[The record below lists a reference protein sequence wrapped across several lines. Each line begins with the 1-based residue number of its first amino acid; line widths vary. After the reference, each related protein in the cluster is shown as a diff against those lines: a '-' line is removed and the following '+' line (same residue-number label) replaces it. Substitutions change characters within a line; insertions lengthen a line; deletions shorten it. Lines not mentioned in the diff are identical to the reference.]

1 LLGCVLKRFYRYIH
15 HTFTLEETRSLSL
28 PDKHSTLA
36 KRPVKDIYAVSRLVR
51 EARGVLEGSF
61 PLLWVEGE
69 ISNLAMPGS
78 GHIYFTLKDEAAQV
92 RCAMFKGRNRQLRFI
107 PENGMQVLLRV
118 RVTLYEGRGEFQLV
132 VEHMEEAGSGAL
144 QRAYEALKHR
154 LGEAGLF
161 DAAHKKPL
169 PIMPKTIGV
178 VSSPDG
184 AAVHDILTVLKRRF
198 PAVNVIIYPVAVQG
212 TDSATQIAQ
221 AIALADQRQECDLL
235 IVGRGGGSLEDLWS
249 FNEEKV
255 AQAIF
260 ACQLPI
266 ISAVGHEVDFTIADF
281 VADVRA
287 ATPSAAA
294 ELAVPDAQQ
303 WLQKLQ
309 GHCRRLTLIMT
320 HYLHNE
326 QRHLQHLQRSL
337 PQPKVVVHQ
346 QMQRLDRLEKQLHQ
360 SWQQGIKQHYQ
371 TLNYWSVRLKHPQAT
386 IATQRY
392 RLNLLQHRLR
402 RIIGQQQD
410 KLTKHQRDLHQRLQ
424 LRSPLPVL
432 KQQQLQ
438 FGQLQTRLHH
448 AMTQAMRVKQAYFQ
462 QQIRTLSAVSPLN
475 TLERG
480 YSITTDMTG
489 EVLRCASSVKLGQSV
504 QVQLQQGQLICKIED
519 TNHE

>member
-1 LLGCVLKRFYRYIH
+1 
-15 HTFTLEETRSLSL
+15 LSSSSS
-28 PDKHSTLA
+28 HSTLA
-36 KRPVKDIYAVSRLVR
+36 KRPVKDVYAVSRLVR
-51 EARGVLEGSF
+51 ESRAVLEGSF

-69 ISNLAMPGS
+69 ISNLAMPAS

-161 DAAHKKPL
+161 DDAHKKAL
-169 PIMPKTIGV
+169 PSIPKTIGV
-178 VSSPDG
+178 ISSPDG
-184 AAVHDILTVLKRRF
+184 AAVHDILTVLRRRF
-198 PAVNVIIYPVAVQG
+198 PDVNVIVYPVAVQG
-212 TDSATQIAQ
+212 NDSANQIAA
-221 AIALADQRQECDLL
+221 AIAIADKRQECDVL
-235 IVGRGGGSLEDLWS
+235 IIGRGGGSLEDLWS

-255 AQAIF
+255 AHAIF
-260 ACQLPI
+260 ACGLPI

-287 ATPSAAA
+287 PTPSAAA

-309 GHCRRLTLIMT
+309 GHCRRLTLLMT

-326 QRHLQHLQRSL
+326 QRHLQHLQRGL
-337 PQPKVVVHQ
+337 PQPKVAIQ
-346 QMQRLDRLEKQLHQ
+346 QHMQRLDRLDKQMHQ
-360 SWQQGIKQHYQ
+360 AWQQGIKQHYQ
-371 TLNYWSVRLKHPQAT
+371 TLDYWSVRLKHPQAS
-386 IATQRY
+386 IETQRY
-392 RLNLLQHRLR
+392 KLN
-402 RIIGQQQD
+402 
-410 KLTKHQRDLHQRLQ
+410 DLHSRLGRIMVQKRDKMTNHYQGLSQRLQ
-424 LRSPLPVL
+424 LKSPLPLL

-438 FGQLQTRLHH
+438 FEQLQTRLHH
-448 AMTQAMRVKQAYFQ
+448 VMAQSIQVKQAYFQ

-480 YSITTDMTG
+480 YSITTDHQTG
-489 EVLRCASSVKLGQSV
+489 SVVRHAESVKVGQLV
-504 QVQLQQGQLICKIED
+504 QVQLQQGQLVCKIEEKKD
-519 TNHE
+519 E

>member
-1 LLGCVLKRFYRYIH
+1 MIPLALS
-15 HTFTLEETRSLSL
+15 ETS
-28 PDKHSTLA
+28 STLA
-36 KRPVKDIYAVSRLVR
+36 KRPVKDVYAVSRLVR
-51 EARGVLEGSF
+51 EARATLEGGF

-69 ISNLAMPGS
+69 ISNLAMPAS

-161 DAAHKKPL
+161 DDAHKKAL
-169 PIMPKTIGV
+169 PKIPTTIGV
-178 VSSPDG
+178 MSSPDG
-184 AAVHDILTVLKRRF
+184 AAVHDILTVLARRF
-198 PAVNVIIYPVAVQG
+198 PDVNVIIYPVAVQG
-212 TDSATQIAQ
+212 VDSANQIAD
-221 AIALADQRQECDLL
+221 AIATAEQRQECDVL
-235 IVGRGGGSLEDLWS
+235 IIGRGGGSLEDLWS

-260 ACQLPI
+260 ACELPI

-281 VADVRA
+281 VADMRA

-303 WLQKLQ
+303 WLHKLQ
-309 GHCRRLTLIMT
+309 GQTRRLTLLMT
-320 HYLHNE
+320 HYLQNE
-326 QRHLQHLQRSL
+326 QRHLMHLARRL
-337 PQPKVVVHQ
+337 PQPKTALMQ

-360 SWQQGIKQHYQ
+360 AFQQQYKQCQ
-371 TLNYWSVRLKHPQAT
+371 QRLDYWSVRLKHPQAA
-386 IATQRY
+386 IEA
-392 RLNLLQHRLR
+392 QHYKLTHLRSRLR
-402 RIIGQQQD
+402 HVMVTR
-410 KLTKHQRDLHQRLQ
+410 RDEQTHRYQGLVKRLQ
-424 LRSPLPVL
+424 LQSPLPML
-432 KQQQLQ
+432 SLQQQRFQQLQ
-438 FGQLQTRLHH
+438 ARLHLL
-448 AMTQAMRVKQAYFQ
+448 MKQALATKQAHFK

-480 YSITTDMTG
+480 YSITTDGKTG
-489 EVLRCASSVKLGQSV
+489 HVISESSSVVVGQEV
-504 QVQLQQGQLICKIED
+504 NVTLQHGELICRVQETKD
-519 TNHE
+519 D